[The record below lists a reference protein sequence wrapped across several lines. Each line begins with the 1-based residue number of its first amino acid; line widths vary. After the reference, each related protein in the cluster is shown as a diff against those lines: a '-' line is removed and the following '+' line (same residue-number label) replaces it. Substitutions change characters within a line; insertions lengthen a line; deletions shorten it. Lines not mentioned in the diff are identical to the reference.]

1 MADPL
6 EHAKEMARAHVAYRW
21 HPQPR
26 GAQWTPEQNQAYAEE
41 YARAES
47 EFQKTGDLPP
57 SLGTALWG
65 VASQFT
71 GHHPRG

>member
-21 HPQPR
+21 SR
-26 GAQWTPEQNQAYAEE
+26 NDGGVQWTPEQNQAYAEE

-47 EFQKTGDLPP
+47 EFRKTGELPP
-57 SLGTALWG
+57 SLGTTLWRT
-65 VASQFT
+65 ACQFM
-71 GHHPRG
+71 R